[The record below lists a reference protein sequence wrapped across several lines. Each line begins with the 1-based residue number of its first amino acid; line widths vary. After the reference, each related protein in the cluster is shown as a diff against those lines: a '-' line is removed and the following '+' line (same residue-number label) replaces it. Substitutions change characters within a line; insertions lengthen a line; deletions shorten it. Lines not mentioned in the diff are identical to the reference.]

1 MGETG
6 ESAIEPV
13 RWGVMGAAAI
23 AVEVA
28 IPEVQRSEACQV
40 VALASR
46 EGAKARAA
54 ADALGIAA
62 AYGSYD
68 ELLADAEV
76 EAVYIPLPNHLHVAW
91 SIKAAEAGKHV
102 LCEKPL
108 ALSAAEAETLI
119 AVRERTGVLIQEAFV
134 VRTHPQWLRA
144 REMVREGRIGTLRAV
159 SAFFSEVNDDPANI
173 VNNPE
178 YGGGGIYDI
187 GCYPVTLARF
197 VFEAEPVRA
206 VATTDIDPRFGV
218 DRLAG
223 CILEFEA
230 GLASFVCST
239 QLVLHHSV
247 QLYGTKGRIEIE
259 SPFNP
264 APDRGARILIDDGS
278 KLAGAS
284 AVAESVAAVEQYG
297 LEFAL
302 FSRAIRE
309 GGGQAVPLEDSVANM
324 RAIDALFRSAK
335 SGRWEDV

>member
-1 MGETG
+1 MSEF
-6 ESAIEPV
+6 EPV

-23 AVEVA
+23 AVGVV
-28 IPEVQRSEACQV
+28 IPEMQRSDACQV

-46 EGAKARAA
+46 DGAKARSA
-54 ADALGIAA
+54 ADALGIPT

-68 ELLADAEV
+68 DLLADPEI
-76 EAVYIPLPNHLHVAW
+76 EAVYIPLPNHLHVPW
-91 SIKAAEAGKHV
+91 SAKAAEAGKHV

-108 ALSAAEAETLI
+108 ALNAAEAETLI

-144 REMVREGRIGTLRAV
+144 RELVRAGRIGELRAV
-159 SAFFSEVNDDPANI
+159 STFFSEMNDDPANI

-178 YGGGGIYDI
+178 FGGGSIYDL

-197 VFEAEPVRA
+197 LFEAEPTRA
-206 VATTDIDPRFGV
+206 IASTAVDPGFGV
-218 DRLAG
+218 DRLAA

-230 GLASFVCST
+230 GLANFVCSN
-239 QLVLHHSV
+239 QLVLQHEV
-247 QLYGTKGRIEIE
+247 QIYGTEGRIEMV

-264 APDRGARILIDDGS
+264 APDEPARIRVDDGS

-284 AVAESVAAVEQYG
+284 AVAETVPAVEQYG

-302 FSRAIRE
+302 FSKAIRE
-309 GGGQAVPLEDSVANM
+309 GGGQAVSLEDSVSNM
-324 RAIDALFRSAK
+324 RAIDALFRSAE

>member
-6 ESAIEPV
+6 ESAIKPV

-187 GCYPVTLARF
+187 GCYPVALARF

-230 GLASFVCST
+230 GLASFVCSI

>member
-1 MGETG
+1 MSEF
-6 ESAIEPV
+6 EPV

-23 AVEVA
+23 AVGVV
-28 IPEVQRSEACQV
+28 IPEMQRSESCRL

-46 EGAKARAA
+46 DGAKARAA
-54 ADALGIAA
+54 ADALGIPT

-68 ELLADAEV
+68 DLLADPEI
-76 EAVYIPLPNHLHVAW
+76 EAVYIPLPNHLHVPW
-91 SIKAAEAGKHV
+91 SAKAAEAGKHV

-108 ALSAAEAETLI
+108 ALNATQAETLI

-144 REMVREGRIGTLRAV
+144 RELVRAGRIGTMRAI

-178 YGGGGIYDI
+178 YGGGGIYDL
-187 GCYPVTLARF
+187 GCYPVMLARF
-197 VFEAEPVRA
+197 LFEAEPVRA
-206 VATTDIDPRFGV
+206 CATTDIDPRFGV
-218 DRLAG
+218 DRLAA

-247 QLYGTKGRIEIE
+247 QLYGTAGRIEVE

-264 APDRGARILIDDGS
+264 APDRPARILIDDGS

-297 LEFAL
+297 LEFGL
-302 FSRAIRE
+302 FSKAIRE
-309 GGGQAVPLEDSVANM
+309 GGGQAVSLEDSVGNM
-324 RAIDALFRSAK
+324 RAIDALFRSAE
-335 SGRWEDV
+335 SGCWEDV